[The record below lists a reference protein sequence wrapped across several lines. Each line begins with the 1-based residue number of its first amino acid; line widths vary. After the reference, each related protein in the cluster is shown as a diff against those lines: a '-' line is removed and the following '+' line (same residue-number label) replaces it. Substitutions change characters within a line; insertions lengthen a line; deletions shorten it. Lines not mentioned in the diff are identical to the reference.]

1 MNKVLTISIAAY
13 NVQEYIKHTLDS
25 LIVPEVMDDLE
36 VFIVDDGG
44 SDSTLEIAKKYE
56 DEYPN
61 TFKAVHKENGG
72 YGSTVN
78 WSISHAHGKYFKLLD
93 GDDWFSRDGLIELI
107 TQMKSSNKD
116 AFISNVNEV
125 IEGVSSKEKYDFCKK
140 YDGEVLSS
148 KNVAKLPTIA
158 MWALSFK
165 TEILKGKIFELPQH
179 SMYTDLLFVVFGL
192 ANSSLYQIIGTPVYN
207 WRLGRDEQSNN
218 IKVFEKHKK
227 ELSDVLKNVIAFYQQ
242 KKLLIEDEKR
252 KNVMHR
258 IIGDY
263 VYYVGMLQKL
273 PHTKKNLDEI
283 KAFDQY
289 LKANENDVY
298 KKSFRSKRMMALRVS
313 GYLIYWVM

>member
-78 WSISHAHGKYFKLLD
+78 WSLEHATGKYFKLLD
-93 GDDWFSRDGLIELI
+93 GDDWFSKDGLIKLVNE
-107 TQMKSSNKD
+107 MKDSEND
-116 AFISNVNEV
+116 AFISNCNEV
-125 IEGVSSKEKYDFCKK
+125 ISVDSSTEMYDFCRK
-140 YDGEVLSS
+140 YNGQTISAKEVS
-148 KNVAKLPTIA
+148 NYTPVA

-165 TEILKGKIFELPQH
+165 TSILKKSNLSLPSH
-179 SMYTDLLFVVFGL
+179 SLYTDQILVVQGL
-192 ANSSLYQIIGTPVYN
+192 INSSEFFILGEPVYN

-218 IKVFEKHKK
+218 IKVFKNHKQELINIVDEVIRLYEEKKNNISYDTRENVLNRVAGDYAYLISMLLKLDKTTKGLREIK
-227 ELSDVLKNVIAFYQQ
+227 ELEYSLK
-242 KKLLIEDEKR
+242 KG
-252 KNVMHR
+252 KND
-258 IIGDY
+258 I
-263 VYYVGMLQKL
+263 
-273 PHTKKNLDEI
+273 
-283 KAFDQY
+283 
-289 LKANENDVY
+289 Y
-298 KKSFRSKRMMALRVS
+298 KKSFQSKKLFALRKTI
-313 GYLIYWVM
+313 YLIYWVL